1 MLFKLASVF
10 FLGYFE
16 SKLITFDS
24 HIMITKK
31 SPEMRLFSPEG
42 ERLYLTAQER
52 KQFLVATEEEDRE
65 NKLFCQTLYYTG
77 CRPSEALELSPG
89 RILMDEKEIIFRSLK
104 KRKQDS
110 RGREKLPEF
119 RAVPVPKPLID
130 GFDYVF
136 DIRRKKRKGKEL
148 KDLLWP
154 MSRPTAYRLVKR
166 VMNRANIKGKQATG
180 KGIRHAFGIALLS
193 GSKPLP
199 IHILAQLMGHS
210 STKTTEIYLQAI
222 GEEKRKLVLD
232 AWED

>member
-1 MLFKLASVF
+1 M
-10 FLGYFE
+10 E
-16 SKLITFDS
+16 
-24 HIMITKK
+24 K

-52 KQFLVATEEEDRE
+52 KLFLAAIEEEDRE
-65 NKLFCQTLYYTG
+65 NRIFCQTLYYTG
-77 CRPSEALELSPG
+77 CRPSEALELFPG
-89 RILMDEKEIIFRSLK
+89 RISIDENEIVFRSLK
-104 KRKQDS
+104 KRKTDS
-110 RGREKLPEF
+110 RGRKKMPEY
-119 RAVPVPKPLID
+119 RAVPVPKILID
-130 GFDYVF
+130 SFDYVF
-136 DIRRKKRKGKEL
+136 DIRRKHRKNKEL
-148 KDLLWP
+148 KDFFWT

-210 STKTTEIYLQAI
+210 STKTTEIYLQVI

-232 AWED
+232 AWEE